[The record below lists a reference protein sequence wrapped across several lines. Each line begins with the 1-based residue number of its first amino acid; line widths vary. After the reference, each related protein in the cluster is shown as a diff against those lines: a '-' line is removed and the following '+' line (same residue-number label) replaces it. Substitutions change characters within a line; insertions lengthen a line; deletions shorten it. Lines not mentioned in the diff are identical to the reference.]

1 MKIEVQLYENLMER
15 RVIIVTDAVDTEIE
29 ALMRRISS
37 EQTRVLAGF
46 AGDQAVLLEQE
57 EIIRVFASAGKVLA
71 ATDRGEFALRLRL
84 YELEERLDGG
94 NFVRISHSEIV
105 NLKRVK
111 HFDLSYAGTIRV
123 LLTNGDSTYVSRRY
137 VSRIKKA
144 LGL

>member
-1 MKIEVQLYENLMER
+1 MKIEVQLYENLKER